1 MNASNVF
8 KFPKMCLFLNKYNK
22 NVFFFDVF
30 LKCVYFQ
37 THAIEV
43 NGRYLYHCK
52 QYDNIICFVS

>member
-8 KFPKMCLFLNKYNK
+8 KFTKRCLFFNKEK
-22 NVFFFDVF
+22 KTVFFFDVF

-43 NGRYLYHCK
+43 NERCL
-52 QYDNIICFVS
+52 